1 MDANTPTADARTQAR
16 RRLLRASFSVPAVLT
31 LASGS
36 ALAAKSTTCL
46 ASATKDAS
54 TAPLSNG
61 TPSDT
66 FLRVRLEQYTQ
77 SNVTQYAVTR
87 TSFGS
92 IPVNASFWASGT
104 SWQQFDTSTNKVTG
118 SQQTGAVPS
127 GSSTSNYYV
136 ALRLNANGEIVGVGA
151 SGSGSVVGSSCWA
164 SI

>member
-1 MDANTPTADARTQAR
+1 MDANTPTADAKTQAR

-46 ASATKDAS
+46 ASATKDPS
-54 TAPLSNG
+54 TAKLSNG

-66 FLRVRLEQYTQ
+66 FLRVRLEQYTE
-77 SNVTQYAVTR
+77 NNITKYAVTR
-87 TSFGS
+87 ASFGS
-92 IPVNASFWASGT
+92 IPVNSSFWST
-104 SWQQFDTSTNKVTG
+104 NTIWQQFDTGTNKVTG
-118 SQQTGAVPS
+118 SEQSSAVPS
-127 GSSTSNYYV
+127 GSTSNYYV